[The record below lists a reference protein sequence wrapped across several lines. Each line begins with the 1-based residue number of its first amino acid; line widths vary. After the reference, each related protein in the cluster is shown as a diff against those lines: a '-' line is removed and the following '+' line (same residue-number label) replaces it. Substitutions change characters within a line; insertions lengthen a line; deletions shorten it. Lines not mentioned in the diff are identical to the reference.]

1 MEASAAKQLVR
12 PFLEATNLS
21 GMFVQACWGPSSR
34 LRDTQLMQ
42 LPHLTSKHLDLLGRL
57 GLTITKA
64 DLGAGKGIFYRLR
77 AGPLADEGT
86 ARGLCKQLTRR
97 QIGCLVIRPMQ

>member
-1 MEASAAKQLVR
+1 VQLAAAR
-12 PFLEATNLS
+12 
-21 GMFVQACWGPSSR
+21 SSQGAREEWQR
-34 LRDTQLMQ
+34 LRT
-42 LPHLTSKHLDLLGRL
+42 KHLDLLGRL

-86 ARGLCKQLTRR
+86 ARGLCRQLARR
-97 QIGCLVIRPMQ
+97 RVGCLVIRPMQ